1 MRDAVSGAF
10 LAEKE
15 KKASLISETNRHVM
29 LVAAFLGPLRLR
41 QTNI

>member
-15 KKASLISETNRHVM
+15 KKARVSETNRHVM
-29 LVAAFLGPLRLR
+29 KVGPLRLR

>member
-15 KKASLISETNRHVM
+15 KKSKSLGNEPARESRG
-29 LVAAFLGPLRLR
+29 FPLRLR

>member
-15 KKASLISETNRHVM
+15 KKASVSETNRHVM
-29 LVAAFLGPLRLR
+29 KVAAFLRPLRLR